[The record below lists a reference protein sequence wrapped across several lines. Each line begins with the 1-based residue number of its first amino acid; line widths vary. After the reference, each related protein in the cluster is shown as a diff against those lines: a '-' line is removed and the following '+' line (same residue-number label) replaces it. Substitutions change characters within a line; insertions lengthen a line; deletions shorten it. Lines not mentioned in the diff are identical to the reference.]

1 MAKLPPVPP
10 LTSAGFQD
18 PIWKRWL
25 DLVQQQ
31 IVQTVTV
38 GNLTFTAG
46 NGFNGSFNATGTN
59 VALSLST
66 TVTGIV
72 KGAGGSLSAATP
84 GTDYVQT
91 VSVTAPITN
100 SGTTANPNI
109 GIPQA
114 SGSTN
119 GYLSSGDWATFNNK
133 GSGTVT
139 SVSGTSGRI
148 TSTGGTAPVIDL
160 SASGVTAGTYTKITV
175 DVYGRATSGTSL
187 ASGDVTGALGFTP
200 LRPSNNLSDV
210 ANVSTSRTN
219 LGLGSIA
226 TQNANAVAVTGGTID
241 GTVIGGTTSANGAFL
256 ALTAFGNDALV
267 YYNTSA
273 QSIPTSSQVVVT
285 NWTKIYDRL
294 NTNFNATTGVFTAP
308 VSGVYL
314 ISAGLLWNPSGMFI
328 GTLFR
333 TIVVANG
340 SIIAMGIATGQ
351 ENGTAV
357 LVQSQVTAICFLS
370 AGQTASVQALHNFG
384 SNVPLHTSVNNTY
397 MSIVRIP

>member
-72 KGAGGSLSAATP
+72 KGAGGALSAATP

-100 SGTTANPNI
+100 SGTAANPNI

-114 SGSTN
+114 SGSAN
-119 GYLSSGDWATFNNK
+119 GYLSSGDWTTFNNK
-133 GSGTVT
+133 GNGTVT
-139 SVSGTSGRI
+139 SVSGTSGRV

-187 ASGDVTGALGFTP
+187 ASGDVTTALGFTP

-210 ANVSTSRTN
+210 SNVSTSRTN

-226 TQNANAVAVTGGTID
+226 TQNANAIAVTGGTID

-256 ALTAFGNDALV
+256 GLTAFGNDALV

-273 QSIPTSSQVVVT
+273 QSIPTSSQVIVT

-294 NTNFNATTGVFTAP
+294 GTNFNATTGVFTAP

-340 SIIAMGIATGQ
+340 SIIAMGIVTGQ
-351 ENGTAV
+351 ENGTAA

>member
-31 IVQTVTV
+31 IVQTITV

-72 KGAGGSLSAATP
+72 KGAGGSLVAATP

-100 SGTTANPNI
+100 SGTAANPNI

-119 GYLSSGDWATFNNK
+119 GYLSSGDWTTFNNK
-133 GSGTVT
+133 GNGTVT
-139 SVSGTSGRI
+139 SVSGTSGRV

-160 SASGVTAGTYTKITV
+160 AASGVAAGTYTKITV

-210 ANVSTSRTN
+210 SNVSTSRTN

-226 TQNANAVAVTGGTID
+226 TQNANVIAVTGGTID

-256 ALTAFGNDALV
+256 GLTAFGNDALV

-294 NTNFNATTGVFTAP
+294 GTNFNATTGVFTAP

-340 SIIAMGIATGQ
+340 SIIAMGIVTGQ
-351 ENGTAV
+351 ENGTAA